1 MKRDHLLSLKELG
14 EKGPFVVVERTWGK
28 RLLLALKGLWE
39 ERLLLAL
46 KALCE
51 KRPFVVM
58 G

>member
-1 MKRDHLLSLKELG
+1 MKRDY
-14 EKGPFVVVERTWGK
+14 FIVTERTWGK